1 MLKNKIS
8 NHYKSITPLENRI
21 KQSAEIMEKHYPER
35 IGIIIQRHPNETNIA
50 EFDKNKFLVPMD
62 LGYSSLMCIIRKK
75 VCSKI
80 HPSTAMF
87 LCTED
92 GTMLSSHNVMCE
104 IYDVHKDRED
114 HFLYLYYTGENT
126 FG

>member
-1 MLKNKIS
+1 MSNKII
-8 NHYKSITPLENRI
+8 NQYKCIHSLEARI
-21 KQSAEIMEKHYPER
+21 KQSALIMEKHYPKR
-35 IGIIIQRHPNETNIA
+35 VGIIIQRHPNETNLA
-50 EFDKNKFLVPMD
+50 DFDKNKFLVPMD
-62 LGYSSLMCIIRKK
+62 LDYNSLMFIIRKK

-87 LCTED
+87 LCTEN
-92 GTMLSSHNVMCE
+92 GTMLTSHNMISE

-126 FG
+126 FGC